1 MVEDFEWKIHEIE
14 SGTHIKNTKITL
26 HTQLSRKIL
35 YFFKD
40 FHRKLKE
47 AVAEAVEEEAAAL
60 TASMASASSSSS
72 ASSRAIGEVEVE
84 RRLRRARDEV
94 GRQKDEEVAK

>member
-1 MVEDFEWKIHEIE
+1 M
-14 SGTHIKNTKITL
+14 
-26 HTQLSRKIL
+26 
-35 YFFKD
+35 
-40 FHRKLKE
+40 
-47 AVAEAVEEEAAAL
+47 AEAVEEEAAAL
-60 TASMASASSSSS
+60 TASMASASSST

>member
-14 SGTHIKNTKITL
+14 SGTHIKNTKIF

-35 YFFKD
+35 YFLKD